1 MRWRKKSTG
10 SCIEVECVDNKV
22 VHPTALVGRVD
33 GFAVHA
39 FNGRTITSIPHR
51 DSPTVNLPGQPTV
64 ERYTPTL
71 PHTDES
77 TGPNQHT
84 HVD

>member
-1 MRWRKKSTG
+1 MDG
-10 SCIEVECVDNKV
+10 KV

-39 FNGRTITSIPHR
+39 FNERTITSIPHR
-51 DSPTVNLPGQPTV
+51 DSPTVNLQGQPTV
-64 ERYTPTL
+64 ERSTPTL